1 MKVAVVGLGR
11 VGSRIAFCLMDNKN
25 IDEILLI
32 NRTMETSEGLF
43 LELSSAFPEL
53 AKKIKVSYFED
64 AKDADIVII
73 ASGIPQ
79 FPLQKRI
86 ELLKI
91 NEKIVNE
98 VFDMIKLKDS
108 AVILVVTNPVDIIT
122 YIAWKRS
129 GLKPSQ
135 VIGFGGY
142 LDTNRLR
149 YLISKETGIDPSK
162 VDCYVIGEHGEDQ
175 IPIFREDVLNKEEII
190 YGVRNYIQDVISK
203 IGASMFAPAKLV
215 SNMVDSIINDE
226 KKVFCV
232 SHYDKKY
239 DMYITWPCVIG
250 RNGIIKTF
258 ELKLTDEELKS
269 LKKLIDDRKRYI
281 SSIPLLYKKIYID
294 LNKNQNDV

>member
-1 MKVAVVGLGR
+1 MKVAIVGLGR
-11 VGSRIAFCLMDNKN
+11 VGSRIAFCLMDNEN
-25 IDEILLI
+25 IEEIMLI
-32 NRTMETSEGLF
+32 NRTMETSEGLY

-53 AKKIKVSYFED
+53 AHKIKVSYFED

-91 NEKIVNE
+91 NEKIIND
-98 VFDMIKLKDS
+98 VFDMIKLKES
-108 AVILVVTNPVDIIT
+108 AILLVITNPVDVIT

-142 LDTNRLR
+142 LDTNRMKC
-149 YLISKETGIDPSK
+149 LIAKETGKDPDK
-162 VDCYVIGEHGEDQ
+162 IECFVIGEHGEDQ
-175 IPIFREDVLNKEEII
+175 IPIFKEEVLNREEII

-203 IGASMFAPAKLV
+203 IGASMFAPAKLTCD
-215 SNMVDSIINDE
+215 MVNIIIKDE

-239 DMYITWPCVIG
+239 NTFITWPCVIG
-250 RNGIIKTF
+250 RNGIIKTCDI
-258 ELKLTDEELKS
+258 KLSDDETKS
-269 LKKLIDDRKRYI
+269 LKKLIEDRKRYI
-281 SSIPLLYKKIYID
+281 SSIPTLYKKIYID
-294 LNKNQNDV
+294 LNKET